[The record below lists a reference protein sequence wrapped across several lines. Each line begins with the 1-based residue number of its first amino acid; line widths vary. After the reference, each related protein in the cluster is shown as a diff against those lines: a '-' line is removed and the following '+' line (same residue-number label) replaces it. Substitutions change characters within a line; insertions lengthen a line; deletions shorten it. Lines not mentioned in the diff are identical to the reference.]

1 MVSAEP
7 EEAVRLTVLRGG
19 WLTLTFVHWRY
30 DPDVVQ
36 SLLPDGL
43 TVDTHDRSAWV
54 TLAPFLM
61 ADQRPPLLPT
71 VGRLGTFPETNL
83 RTYVRGPDG
92 RDGLWFF
99 SLEAANAMFVVSARA
114 VVGAPYRRASLS
126 IDERED
132 VITYAGVRRGGSPSY
147 RLVVRPGAAIEPSER
162 DVWLTARWRAYTR
175 HLARLRQTPVTHEP
189 WPLRAASV
197 VELEESL
204 TAAAGLPAPMGEPL
218 VHYSQGVRD
227 VRIGVSR
234 VVR

>member
-1 MVSAEP
+1 
-7 EEAVRLTVLRGG
+7 
-19 WLTLTFVHWRY
+19 VHWRH

-36 SLLPDGL
+36 ALLPDGL
-43 TVDTHDRSAWV
+43 AVDTHDGSAWV

-61 ADQRPPLLPT
+61 ADQRPPLLRT

-83 RTYVRGPDG
+83 RTYVRGADG

-99 SLEAANAMFVVSARA
+99 SLEAANAAFVVGARA
-114 VVGAPYRRASLS
+114 VVGAPYHRASLS

-147 RLVVRPGAAIEPSER
+147 WLVVRPGAAIEPSER

-175 HLARLRQTPVTHEP
+175 HLGRLWQTPVTHEP
-189 WPLRAASV
+189 WPLRAAGV

-204 TAAAGLPAPMGEPL
+204 TAGAGLSAPVGEPL
-218 VHYSQGVRD
+218 VHYSEGVRD